1 MRRVMYNMFQKKA
14 EKIFCRAVKECCIEM
29 GFSDVKI
36 REQRIICTIE
46 DVSIHFTIT
55 SVEQLE
61 HDNSTRCDLSIATFD
76 FNLNRNQGDIL
87 TSPKFN
93 INGEINE
100 EGLCNNCEYMKD
112 TWITP
117 ALFTYWQAI
126 IGFSI
131 AYNKSHTIAI
141 KDSKWWG
148 AILNKCAVALDMPVT
163 SKYSYEYKKNSF
175 PAIEI
180 EFSHIKVNIY
190 IASSYKQVICL
201 KPRILP
207 NQEFQSVD
215 LMDHFCPL
223 GDSIRVAPYEREVK
237 KFLIKLLAYT
247 SGIIM
252 CASLLKR
259 IEEEH
264 PLPF

>member
-14 EKIFCRAVKECCIEM
+14 EKVFCRAVKECCIEM

-46 DVSIHFTIT
+46 GVSIHFTIT

-61 HDNSTRCDLSIATFD
+61 YDNSTRCDLSIATFD
-76 FNLNRNQGDIL
+76 FMLNRNQGDIL

-93 INGEINE
+93 INGVINE
-100 EGLCNNCEYMKD
+100 EGLCNNSEYMKD

-117 ALFTYWQAI
+117 ALFTYWQTI

-131 AYNKSHTIAI
+131 SKKKSHTPEI

-148 AILNKCAVALDMPVT
+148 EFLNKCAVELEMPVT
-163 SKYSYEYKKNSF
+163 RKYSYDYEKNSF

-180 EFSHIKVNIY
+180 DLLHIKINIY
-190 IASSYKQVICL
+190 IATSYKQVICL
-201 KPRILP
+201 KPRIFP
-207 NQEFQSVD
+207 NQEFQMLD

-223 GDSIRVAPYEREVK
+223 GESIRVAPNERDVK
-237 KFLIKLLAYT
+237 KFLIKLLAYVAGHI
-247 SGIIM
+247 S

-264 PLPF
+264 PLTK